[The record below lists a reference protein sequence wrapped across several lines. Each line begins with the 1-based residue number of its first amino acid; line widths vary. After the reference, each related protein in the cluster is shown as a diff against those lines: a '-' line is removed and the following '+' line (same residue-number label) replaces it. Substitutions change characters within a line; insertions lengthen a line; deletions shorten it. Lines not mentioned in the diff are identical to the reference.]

1 MYMFSRNGQLK
12 IQGEAELLTEMI
24 MEQEEALRQLEV
36 RISHIYLSIY
46 AVLLVF
52 NEKLFK
58 SSSNQ

>member
-24 MEQEEALRQLEV
+24 MEQEEALRQLKV